1 MGQETINCKPGD
13 WFGPGSTAHLLK
25 QALHSAQLKLQNS
38 NHSATTIPDWC
49 YVNLVSSFKIYVAT
63 DGTVYKQ
70 DVRDMCDSSKKSTV
84 DQNDDDMGKD
94 LTDMG
99 TCSLEKEGDFSFLE
113 RPDALMSHYG
123 ESVGSTSEGERQN
136 KYRSLERGV
145 SDGFAYLVDEME
157 GSSANPNTGDHDESY
172 DSVTEAVLLDDGIIR
187 QYSLSQQVSVDG
199 ETWMTEE
206 YSASASRI
214 ASSTPISTTK
224 SDTHKG
230 EKRAPNAK
238 SSSRKSSILWS
249 PVLLLVP
256 VRLGGGEKLNPIY
269 AGCVRALLANEN
281 CVGIIG
287 ITKLFENRGEW
298 GYKCG
303 FHPVTVRIV

>member
-25 QALHSAQLKLQNS
+25 QALHSAQLKLQKS
-38 NHSATTIPDWC
+38 NHSATKIPDWC

-70 DVRDMCDSSKKSTV
+70 DVRDMCDSSNVSQV
-84 DQNDDDMGKD
+84 DQNDDMDKD

-113 RPDALMSHYG
+113 RPDVLMSHYG
-123 ESVGSTSEGERQN
+123 ESVGSNSESERQN
-136 KYRSLERGV
+136 KHRSLERGV
-145 SDGFAYLVDEME
+145 SDGFAYLVDEIA
-157 GSSANPNTGDHDESY
+157 GSSVSPNTGHHDESY

-199 ETWMTEE
+199 ETWVTEE
-206 YSASASRI
+206 YSATTSPGI
-214 ASSTPISTTK
+214 SSTPISTTTSRK
-224 SDTHKG
+224 NK
-230 EKRAPNAK
+230 ERKLPNAK
-238 SSSRKSSILWS
+238 SCTRKSLTFWS

-287 ITKLFENRGEW
+287 IMLFFERVGV
-298 GYKCG
+298 GDK
-303 FHPVTVRIV
+303 